1 MILGCADSIMG
12 SKDGVFIMKEK
23 VAEEVLFNR
32 QVNYL
37 IIEKMWE
44 YLNKGK
50 DKQELYNLIGINKNM
65 YYRIRTADTYNCVN
79 LDRRWDYENSSLRK
93 TGLSKEIMTGLE
105 MIEIDGITK
114 ENWKEYINF
123 RYTNKEQS
131 SYRTSAMQLMNR
143 KLKDTFAGLK
153 ADKKD
158 KRDIGK
164 LFYFFKYGRAVT
176 LDISDTEMIDL
187 KESLSHVSV
196 ENMKVCDKSLRKE
209 IYELLKEKYR
219 QLDIIIKYEGL

>member
-1 MILGCADSIMG
+1 MDSIMG
-12 SKDGVFIMKEK
+12 SKDGVFIVKEK

-105 MIEIDGITK
+105 MIEIEGITK
-114 ENWKEYINF
+114 ENWEEYINF
-123 RYTNKEQS
+123 RYKDKEQS

-187 KESLSHVSV
+187 KESLSYVSV

-209 IYELLKEKYR
+209 VYELLKEKYR
-219 QLDIIIKYEGL
+219 QLDIIIKYESL

>member
-1 MILGCADSIMG
+1 MIY
-12 SKDGVFIMKEK
+12 
-23 VAEEVLFNR
+23 NR
-32 QVNYL
+32 
-37 IIEKMWE
+37 
-44 YLNKGK
+44 
-50 DKQELYNLIGINKNM
+50 NL

-123 RYTNKEQS
+123 RYTNREQS

-158 KRDIGK
+158 KRDISK

>member
-1 MILGCADSIMG
+1 MA

-50 DKQELYNLIGINKNM
+50 DKQELYNLLGINKNM

-105 MIEIDGITK
+105 MIEINGITK
-114 ENWKEYINF
+114 ENWEEYINF
-123 RYTNKEQS
+123 RYKDKEQS

-196 ENMKVCDKSLRKE
+196 ENMKVCDKSLRRE

>member
-1 MILGCADSIMG
+1 
-12 SKDGVFIMKEK
+12 
-23 VAEEVLFNR
+23 
-32 QVNYL
+32 
-37 IIEKMWE
+37 
-44 YLNKGK
+44 
-50 DKQELYNLIGINKNM
+50 
-65 YYRIRTADTYNCVN
+65 
-79 LDRRWDYENSSLRK
+79 
-93 TGLSKEIMTGLE
+93 

-176 LDISDTEMIDL
+176 LDISDTEIISHGTRRHSNNFECVHASQIRRCQGRTGAD
-187 KESLSHVSV
+187 ESKGAVKKGDGIGGYGECQERIEKGKCGIKLGGKNRVAVRVVKFTAICTSFSYQNKKKYAKIYRDRVLR
-196 ENMKVCDKSLRKE
+196 EN
-209 IYELLKEKYR
+209 
-219 QLDIIIKYEGL
+219 G

>member
-1 MILGCADSIMG
+1 MA
-12 SKDGVFIMKEK
+12 SKDGVFIVREK

-93 TGLSKEIMTGLE
+93 IGLSKEIMTGLE

-114 ENWKEYINF
+114 ENWEEYINF
-123 RYTNKEQS
+123 RYKDKEQS

-176 LDISDTEMIDL
+176 FDISDTEMLDL
-187 KESLSHVSV
+187 KESLNHVSV

>member
-1 MILGCADSIMG
+1 M
-12 SKDGVFIMKEK
+12 FIVKEK

-114 ENWKEYINF
+114 ENWEEYINF
-123 RYTNKEQS
+123 RYKDKEQS

-153 ADKKD
+153 VDKKD
-158 KRDIGK
+158 KRDISK

-196 ENMKVCDKSLRKE
+196 ENMKVCDKFLRKE

-219 QLDIIIKYEGL
+219 QLDIIIN

>member
-1 MILGCADSIMG
+1 MA
-12 SKDGVFIMKEK
+12 SKDGGFIVREK

-44 YLNKGK
+44 YLNRGK
-50 DKQELYNLIGINKNM
+50 DKHELYNLIGINKNM

-105 MIEIDGITK
+105 MIEIEGITK
-114 ENWKEYINF
+114 ENWEEYINF
-123 RYTNKEQS
+123 RYKDKEQS

-209 IYELLKEKYR
+209 VYELLKEKYR
-219 QLDIIIKYEGL
+219 QLDIIIKYESL